1 MNYLIIDIGNTN
13 IDFVNFNKL
22 TNKYSNKFTVDTPDI
37 LKGRFGIV
45 HTKIKKNFYKGALCS
60 SVVPNAFNK
69 LKKILKTKNVHLNEI
84 KDRNLNL
91 PIKIKLNKPKQVGS
105 DRVVNAIAAFKIYK
119 KKFNYY

>member
-37 LKGRFGIV
+37 LKGHFGIV
-45 HTKIKKNFYKGALCS
+45 NKKIKKNFYKSALCS

-69 LKKILKTKNVHLNEI
+69 LKKILKLKLEI
-84 KDRNLNL
+84 FLLLMNFMRMILS
-91 PIKIKLNKPKQVGS
+91 PIKNGPNLASFV
-105 DRVVNAIAAFKIYK
+105 
-119 KKFNYY
+119 